1 MGFGFLRVSAR
12 KDEWRISG
20 FLADCEFSEC
30 GLRILAIFLKG
41 FMSATYLTLNKF
53 CLKKTVVHMAV
64 SLNKL
69 QNSRTNEKE
78 LIKKLT
84 IRISNL
90 NCGWRIRILD
100 PKI

>member
-1 MGFGFLRVSAR
+1 
-12 KDEWRISG
+12 
-20 FLADCEFSEC
+20 
-30 GLRILAIFLKG
+30 
-41 FMSATYLTLNKF
+41 
-53 CLKKTVVHMAV
+53 MAV

-69 QNSRTNEKE
+69 QNSQRNEKE

-100 PKI
+100 PKIWGNFGGFPDSDCHP